1 MQGSIVRYVDGGGK
15 RFRDQASENRV
26 DAGTTTNP
34 SSPCRMMPLSQKT
47 YDQWP
52 DWEQADPDIQ
62 MDEWPVAAM
71 SQPEFSALSPGTVRN
86 SLRCISRSDN
96 SGQYAPTTPFKVI
109 RLTRVTDA
117 GALYKYFRRG
127 ISNYS
132 KKRNGKYAHLR
143 TCDVAKDFTGG
154 ETFTVDFDLSGMT
167 DTEIDE
173 YVHSFR
179 VCIEHCEQTNTPPE
193 LYLIA
198 NRIPIARTM
207 DNNSI

>member
-34 SSPCRMMPLSQKT
+34 SSPCRMMPLSQKI

-52 DWEQADPDIQ
+52 GWEQTDPDIQ

-71 SQPEFSALSPGTVRN
+71 SRPEFSALSPGTVRN

-96 SGQYAPTTPFKVI
+96 SSKYVPSTFSILVTLTSVI
-109 RLTRVTDA
+109 DA

-127 ISNYS
+127 ILNYS
-132 KKRNGKYAHLR
+132 KKRNGKYADLR
-143 TCDVAKDFTGG
+143 ACDVAKDFTGG
-154 ETFTVDFDLSGMT
+154 ETFTVDFDLSGLT
-167 DTEIDE
+167 NTEIDE
-173 YVHSFR
+173 YVHSSSR
-179 VCIEHCEQTNTPPE
+179 CIALCKQTNTPLE
-193 LYLIA
+193 
-198 NRIPIARTM
+198 
-207 DNNSI
+207 